1 MSYTL
6 DKARRGVE
14 NAARG
19 AYDLAARA
27 PLFVLSLLFGLQTL
41 PHLQSRALWF
51 SDEIRYAD
59 AFTHLV
65 RDHKWLV
72 LYLNGQFYPDKP
84 PVYFWFLALL
94 RWLTNL
100 DGPPLFYLG
109 AALSGLFFLWASY
122 ALARIVFAASRELA
136 FGAGLVLL
144 GTFYF
149 MGLSH
154 YSRMDLLFGSL
165 IIMTHV
171 CLFQAWREE
180 QSTRWLSLGLGLAA
194 LATLV
199 KGPLGLAF
207 PVATSLLF
215 LFWTRNLRRLR
226 RRDVAIGAGV
236 CLGVLVTWLA
246 AVLLTEDTAYLQNV
260 FHEQIYRRAVNTWH
274 HEQPFYHYLLT
285 LPAAWAPWTLALAA
299 LDWGHL
305 LQPSFW
311 NAFWLS
317 REAKEGET
325 SGRVFVWCMLLSGF
339 TLLSVLSIKI
349 VVYLIPLFGPLA
361 ILTADGL
368 SRLDERRCQR
378 FGLCVA
384 GLWAL
389 FGLVLPFVNLMH
401 PWPIAIRGL
410 IPASLLALAAAW
422 FFWKLAPRRAP
433 LLFVLSM
440 VLVASVWIQPA
451 ALVTAPSLDRAMSP
465 KNQAYDLAAYA
476 NQGYYALVY
485 KVYPG
490 TYTYYAGRNLH
501 ETADLAEVERIVA
514 SKPKVVLAM
523 RKKHWEQW
531 PNRPAS
537 LTQVHEQWIADQ
549 PYVLVIKADAG

>member
-1 MSYTL
+1 MPYQL
-6 DKARRGVE
+6 EKARRVVE

-19 AYDLAARA
+19 VYEFAARA
-27 PLFVLSLLFGLQTL
+27 PIFALSLILALQTL

-59 AFTHLV
+59 AFTHLA

-109 AALSGLFFLWASY
+109 AALSGLFFVWATY
-122 ALARIVFAASRELA
+122 ALARNVYAASRELA
-136 FGAGLVLL
+136 FGAGLTLL

-149 MGLSH
+149 IGLSH
-154 YSRMDLLFGSL
+154 YSRMDLLFGAL
-165 IIMTHV
+165 ILCAQL
-171 CLFQAWREE
+171 CLFQAWRKE
-180 QSTRWLSLGLGLAA
+180 QSARWLALGFGLAG

-207 PVATSLLF
+207 PLASSLLY
-215 LFWTRNLRRLR
+215 LFWTRDLRRFW
-226 RRDVAIGAGV
+226 RRDTGIGAAV
-236 CLGVLVTWLA
+236 CLGLLGAWLL
-246 AVLLTEDTAYLQNV
+246 AVLLVEDTAYLRNV

-299 LDWGHL
+299 LDWGYA
-305 LQPSFW
+305 LQPGFW
-311 NAFWLS
+311 NAFWSS
-317 REAKEGET
+317 REAKGQEA
-325 SGRVFVWCMLLSGF
+325 GRVFVWCMLLSGF
-339 TLLSVLSIKI
+339 VLLSALSIKI
-349 VVYLIPLFGPLA
+349 VVYLTPLFGPLA

-368 SRLDERRCQR
+368 TRLDERRSER

-389 FGLVLPFVNLMH
+389 FGAVLPFVNLMH

-440 VLVASVWIQPA
+440 VVIASIWLQPA

-501 ETADLAEVERIVA
+501 ETADLEEVERIVA
-514 SKPKVVLAM
+514 SKPKVVLAL

-549 PYVLVIKADAG
+549 PYVLVVKNE